1 MARLFYFSVAGAF
14 ALASLALFL
23 VSFAPLLSAA
33 PFNPGISDR
42 TPPVSVN
49 RFRKG
54 DRLPLH
60 DSRAV
65 RPDSQAPNASQAHG
79 KVPLGCDP
87 AFSPVTSPAL
97 ATLYGRCMT

>member
-1 MARLFYFSVAGAF
+1 MARLFYLSIAGAV
-14 ALASLALFL
+14 ALASLAFFL

-33 PFNPGISDR
+33 PFSPGISDG
-42 TPPVSVN
+42 TPAVSVN

-54 DRLPLH
+54 DRLPLY

-65 RPDSQAPNASQAHG
+65 RPDPETPDHLQTEG

-87 AFSPVTSPAL
+87 AFSPVTSPEL
-97 ATLYGRCMT
+97 SRLYGRCMS

>member
-1 MARLFYFSVAGAF
+1 MARLFYLSVAGAF
-14 ALASLALFL
+14 ALASLAFFL

-33 PFNPGISDR
+33 PFSPGTSDR
-42 TPPVSVN
+42 TPAVSVN
-49 RFRKG
+49 HFRKG

-60 DSRAV
+60 DTRAA
-65 RPDSQAPNASQAHG
+65 RPDPQAPDGLQTQG

-97 ATLYGRCMT
+97 SSLYGRCMA